1 MDTLIDIQ
9 GKCVLGEIKN
19 PRFVVRD
26 DGWAYKLFQME
37 NEAEFDKEKRIL
49 EKLTIDDC
57 HHLCRMESF
66 GYATRGE
73 KRYRCIKM
81 PWYGKNDFG
90 AFLGNSS
97 KEDLS
102 EDDVIRLMGI
112 ILAPFLELERKGY
125 RHNDIAPEN
134 LIRKEDGSF
143 VLIDFGAAVRIED
156 IAEGRIG
163 ALEVRG
169 HKGYN
174 APEKQD
180 KRILLN
186 SDVYSFGI
194 LLGEIVERG
203 ERLGLK
209 YSDKLLAIGIKCR
222 DNDSKNRF
230 QSFLEVASA
239 LSQIKPRIED
249 EPQELNHTELFTK
262 SEKRT
267 TTFKLIIKDG
277 LKRMVLGAAATLLF
291 ASSLTFLVMEIYLT
305 WFRSYGDTPLEIA
318 AKENRSIG
326 NDFKL
331 TFHDIMDSKNN
342 NNEKSN

>member
-26 DGWAYKLFQME
+26 DGWVYKVFQME

-49 EKLTIDDC
+49 EKLALDDC
-57 HHLCRMESF
+57 PHLCRMESF

-90 AFLGNSS
+90 TFLNNSS
-97 KEDLS
+97 KADLS
-102 EDDVIRLMGI
+102 EDDIIRLMGKM
-112 ILAPFLELERKGY
+112 LAPFLELERKGY

-186 SDVYSFGI
+186 SDIYSFGI
-194 LLGEIVERG
+194 LLGEVVERG
-203 ERLGLK
+203 GRLGLK

-222 DNDSKNRF
+222 NNDYKKRF

-239 LSQIKPRIED
+239 LSQIKPQIED
-249 EPQELNHTELFTK
+249 KPQELNYTEHITK
-262 SEKRT
+262 SEKRKT
-267 TTFKLIIKDG
+267 ISKSITKDG
-277 LKRMVLGAAATLLF
+277 LKRVALGAAAALLF
-291 ASSLTFLVMEIYLT
+291 ASSLTFLAMEIYLT

-318 AKENRSIG
+318 AKENRTIG
-326 NDFKL
+326 NDVKL
-331 TFHDIMDSKNN
+331 TFHDIMDCK
-342 NNEKSN
+342 